1 MPDASNTN
9 TGRQVTSTLNAIPFD
24 NLLGGPLAACVH
36 AQAEAAQTTV
46 DYIRHFAMT
55 ASAIDPTGS
64 EPVTVS
70 FTFVMNGMRH
80 LMTVPLMTLVPIPYM
95 RIDHVDL
102 SFTADITACDD
113 SKMEA
118 RYALEPFQCSSDSKQ
133 SVSMQSK
140 MGITIHAATT
150 DMPAGMAK
158 MLDFFNNNL
167 IVQQTL
173 TASDVNNVKQEM
185 AKEQADRQADEL
197 KRRRLLAALVQA
209 IGRKAQRKED
219 TVKNNEELKQKEEYL
234 KNKEEAQRTK
244 ENELKKKE
252 EELKNNEKLQKQK
265 EAEQKEKEN
274 ELKKKEEELK
284 NNEKLQKQKEA
295 EQKAKENELKKKND
309 DQKNNEKLLNQKE
322 TEQKAKENELKKK
335 EEELKKLQVLANKG
349 KLISTSNRVRPI
361 RGPRI
366 KDKSTDSDKE

>member
-9 TGRQVTSTLNAIPFD
+9 TGHQVASTLNAIPLD

-64 EPVTVS
+64 EPITVS

-118 RYALEPFQCSSDSKQ
+118 RYALGPFQSSSDSKQ
-133 SVSMQSK
+133 SASMQSK
-140 MGITIHAATT
+140 MGITIRAATT

-173 TASDVNNVKQEM
+173 TASDVSNVRQEM
-185 AKEQADRQADEL
+185 AKEQADRQAAEL

-209 IGRKAQRKED
+209 VGQKAQRKEKEEE
-219 TVKNNEELKQKEEYL
+219 TMKNEELKKKEEYL

-244 ENELKKKE
+244 EAELKKKE
-252 EELKNNEKLQKQK
+252 EEQKNNEIL
-265 EAEQKEKEN
+265 
-274 ELKKKEEELK
+274 L
-284 NNEKLQKQKEA
+284 KQKEA
-295 EQKAKENELKKKND
+295 EQKAKEAELKKKEEEQKNNEILLKQKKVEQMVKANELKKI
-309 DQKNNEKLLNQKE
+309 EK
-322 TEQKAKENELKKK
+322 EQKTKEAELKKK
-335 EEELKKLQVLANKG
+335 EEELKKLQTSANIKNQKG
-349 KLISTSNRVRPI
+349 RLVSGSKLINGRVTVV
-361 RGPRI
+361 PRV
-366 KDKSTDSDKE
+366 KNSDKK

>member
-9 TGRQVTSTLNAIPFD
+9 TGHQVASTLNAIPLD

-64 EPVTVS
+64 EPITVS

-118 RYALEPFQCSSDSKQ
+118 RYALGPFQSSSDSKQ
-133 SVSMQSK
+133 SASIQSK
-140 MGITIHAATT
+140 MGITIRAATT

-173 TASDVNNVKQEM
+173 TASDVNNVRQEM
-185 AKEQADRQADEL
+185 AKEQADRQAAER

-209 IGRKAQRKED
+209 VGQKAQRKEKEEE
-219 TVKNNEELKQKEEYL
+219 TMKNNEELKKKEEYL
-234 KNKEEAQRTK
+234 KNKEEAQRIK

-252 EELKNNEKLQKQK
+252 EEQKNNEIL
-265 EAEQKEKEN
+265 
-274 ELKKKEEELK
+274 L
-284 NNEKLQKQKEA
+284 KQKEA
-295 EQKAKENELKKKND
+295 EQKAKETELKEREEEQKNNEILLKQKKVEQMVKENELKKIEKE
-309 DQKNNEKLLNQKE
+309 QKTKE
-322 TEQKAKENELKKK
+322 TELKKK
-335 EEELKKLQVLANKG
+335 EEELKKLQSTAIIKDQKG
-349 KLISTSNRVRPI
+349 RVVSGSKLINGRVTVV
-361 RGPRI
+361 PRV
-366 KDKSTDSDKE
+366 KDSDKK